1 MPHLIFVMP
10 HLIFVMP
17 HLMSSLQSETL
28 QLIQTNASRKQSYIK
43 SRGWNPCRQKEGR
56 REFEGLTL
64 PFLKVNIL

>member
-1 MPHLIFVMP
+1 
-10 HLIFVMP
+10 MP

>member
-10 HLIFVMP
+10 RQ
-17 HLMSSLQSETL
+17 LMSSLQSETL

-43 SRGWNPCRQKEGR
+43 NRGWNHCRQKEGR

>member
-1 MPHLIFVMP
+1 MPQ
-10 HLIFVMP
+10 
-17 HLMSSLQSETL
+17 LMSSLQSETL

-43 SRGWNPCRQKEGR
+43 NRGWNHCRQKEGR